1 MAEEAE
7 NAGGG
12 GGGDEGGAPAE
23 EVKCPEC
30 PPGLPGWMATFS
42 DLVTLLLTF
51 FVLLLS
57 FAKTETAKYEAA
69 LGSIRDA
76 FGGNVLKH
84 GEVIQRGKSPD
95 DSPTMIDSQN
105 PIRPFPIDFL
115 TMEGILDKHEINRE
129 SDEDLSIMKN
139 DLQEFNLSDSVN
151 IYEMPEGIKVKVK
164 DKIYFKKGSLA
175 ISDNKLSVDVYDRL
189 IKLLKNKNWSVF
201 VQGHASRGEISL
213 NKQKDAFELS
223 GARASAVTRSLIRR
237 GVKPEQI
244 TTVFYGDV
252 RPEKLPGRSQ
262 EDIEEASR
270 RVDFIIRKT
279 NLNTEGHKV
288 DAK

>member
-7 NAGGG
+7 NMGGG
-12 GGGDEGGAPAE
+12 EDSPQPE
-23 EVKCPEC
+23 ETKCPEC

-95 DSPTMIDSQN
+95 DSPTMIDSQE
-105 PIRPFPIDFL
+105 PVRPFPIDFL

-129 SDEDLSIMKN
+129 SDEELKIMKN
-139 DLQEFNLSDSVN
+139 DLYEYNLSDSVN

-164 DKIYFKKGSLA
+164 DKIFFKYGTLEIDNSKVSIEVYSRLVSLLT
-175 ISDNKLSVDVYDRL
+175 NKD
-189 IKLLKNKNWSVF
+189 WSVF
-201 VQGHASRGEISL
+201 VQGYASRGETSTD
-213 NKQKDAFELS
+213 KRKDAYELS
-223 GARASAVTRSLIRR
+223 AARASAVTRSLIRR
-237 GVKPEQI
+237 GVKPDQI
-244 TTVFYGDV
+244 TTVFYGDI
-252 RPEKLPGRSQ
+252 RPEKIPGRSQ
-262 EDIEEASR
+262 IEIERASR
-270 RVDFIIRKT
+270 RVDFILRKRD
-279 NLNTEGHKV
+279 LNTEGHKV
-288 DAK
+288 NAR